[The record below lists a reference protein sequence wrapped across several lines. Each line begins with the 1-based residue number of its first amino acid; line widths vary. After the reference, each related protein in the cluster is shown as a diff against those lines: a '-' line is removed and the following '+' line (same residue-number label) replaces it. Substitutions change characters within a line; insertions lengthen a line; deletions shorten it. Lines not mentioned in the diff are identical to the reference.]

1 MYKTLLLSINKLLRI
16 EQRYLKLGID
26 KIKYDSLKSLDK
38 TYFYELK
45 SDLPQF
51 IVSSDEKEFI
61 LQDKN
66 KTIVFGDLLS

>member
-45 SDLPQF
+45 SDLPQL